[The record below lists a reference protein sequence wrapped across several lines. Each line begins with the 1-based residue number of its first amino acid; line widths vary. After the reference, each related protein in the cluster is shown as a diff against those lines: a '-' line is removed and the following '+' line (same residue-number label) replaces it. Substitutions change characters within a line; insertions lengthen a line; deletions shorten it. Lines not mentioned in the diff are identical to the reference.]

1 MNEIETFR
9 QQLIKQNPE
18 EKTQQELIKDDIERA
33 YEALDSL
40 TDRLADLIDETDCK
54 ECLKFYAQMRGEMC
68 AAYNSVL
75 FAKQIIEEEGD
86 DCSQD

>member
-18 EKTQQELIKDDIERA
+18 EKTQRELIKEDIDRA

-40 TDRLADLIDETDCK
+40 TDRLGDLIEETDCK

-68 AAYNSVL
+68 AAYNSML
-75 FAKQIIEEEGD
+75 FAKDAMEEGE
-86 DCSQD
+86 DCPQD